1 MTIKEITDKILSFT
15 DDVVLS
21 YSSEEIFINP
31 WNESKFELGY
41 KDLCKTYTSIE
52 QLLNDKIFEGKS
64 LTNIAPYVS

>member
-1 MTIKEITDKILSFT
+1 MTVKEITDKIMSFT

-41 KDLCKTYTSIE
+41 KSLYKTYTSIE
-52 QLLNDKIFEGKS
+52 QLLEDKIFEGKS
-64 LTNIAPYVS
+64 LTDIAPYVS

>member
-1 MTIKEITDKILSFT
+1 MTIKEITDKILNFT

-41 KDLCKTYTSIE
+41 KDLCITYTSIE

-64 LTNIAPYVS
+64 LTDIAPYVS

>member
-41 KDLCKTYTSIE
+41 KDLYKTYTSIE

-64 LTNIAPYVS
+64 LTDIAPYVS